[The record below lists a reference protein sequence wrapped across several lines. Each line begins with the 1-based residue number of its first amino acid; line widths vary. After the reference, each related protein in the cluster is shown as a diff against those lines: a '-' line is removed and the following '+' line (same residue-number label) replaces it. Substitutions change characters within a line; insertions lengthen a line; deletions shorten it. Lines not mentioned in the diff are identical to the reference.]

1 MTGHFCSGLFATSP
15 ALVLILLVFKLLWI
29 LQIHSSVCGLSWI
42 PRMWFMRDKRWLEVS
57 KFDGVPFQLFFVSFS
72 SDSSSLLL
80 SLLLIKIWNPHVMDT
95 DEWRDLEFLIWFLQI
110 GRPMGWWL
118 SLHFLVSASE
128 GRTLWHHLPG
138 GLLPALACE
147 GYMAGS
153 WTELMPCCHTWL
165 E

>member
-1 MTGHFCSGLFATSP
+1 
-15 ALVLILLVFKLLWI
+15 
-29 LQIHSSVCGLSWI
+29 
-42 PRMWFMRDKRWLEVS
+42 MRDKRWLEVS

-80 SLLLIKIWNPHVMDT
+80 SLLLIKVWNPHVMDT

-110 GRPMGWWL
+110 GCPMGWWL
-118 SLHFLVSASE
+118 CLHFLVAASE

-153 WTELMPCCHTWL
+153 WTELIPCYHTWL
-165 E
+165 ENLEMSAVWTSSLSFPTSFLVTFCLLHFQVEQ